1 MKRTEILKQMANEK
15 QEPKVNKTDSSY
27 NVYEWLADPYEQ
39 FLNQAKEKRSR
50 DKEIK
55 REMQNKG

>member
-1 MKRTEILKQMANEK
+1 MANEK